1 MIIELI
7 SCAAK
12 PSFPIIIL
20 LGFYSDFKEGLGFCT
35 LISENTALILET
47 RENSVNK
54 TTTEK

>member
-20 LGFYSDFKEGLGFCT
+20 LGFYSDFKEGLGFYT
-35 LISENTALILET
+35 LISEKYGFNFRNEG
-47 RENSVNK
+47 K
-54 TTTEK
+54 